1 MSKKLA
7 LSLLLVMLGLATWD
21 AVLEHEE
28 YAQNVVSEDGEGQ
41 VRVMDDGTPRPTN

>member
-28 YAQNVVSEDGEGQ
+28 YAQTAEEDGQ
-41 VRVMDDGTPRPTN
+41 VRAMGEDGLPAPKPN